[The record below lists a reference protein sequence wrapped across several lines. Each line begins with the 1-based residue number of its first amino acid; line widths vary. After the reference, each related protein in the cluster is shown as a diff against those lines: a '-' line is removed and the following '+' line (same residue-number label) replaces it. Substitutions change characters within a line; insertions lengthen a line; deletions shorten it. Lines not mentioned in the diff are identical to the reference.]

1 MNNYPEMFNLIL
13 TIIPTILSLSLF
25 GYILFRV
32 NKTPVV
38 YSLLIFQGASF
49 VWALGNMLEVLAANP
64 VTKWYAIQISS
75 IPLNFAGVIWLY
87 FCMTY
92 TNRTLFSNRWRAF
105 GLILPSIVGEV
116 LCITNSYHHLYF
128 KDDKLLIAGSA
139 GLILAALSAIY
150 VSVALSFLFKY
161 ADSHRTIARKR
172 SSYFLVFSALIPLL
186 LEMLYVIDVSFLSH
200 SIRLRFLPC
209 FSFSIT
215 SVFMVIILF
224 KYRFL
229 DLIPLVRKDI
239 VDNLSE
245 AIIVV
250 DRDGRIVSFN
260 DSFLK
265 NFAKD
270 DKTKIP
276 KDFQTFIGCLKPEVT
291 NIAENRPF
299 FDSLS
304 RLEERK
310 YSAELMLRNCQCFLV
325 TVKPIFAFKT
335 EFVGMILSLTDIT
348 EYKRLKEAES
358 ELNVLKERNQ
368 LAREVHD
375 TLGHTLTLVIMLMKV
390 CKINCET
397 NIPET
402 REKLTSAI
410 EIAQEGLQELRRSI
424 MGLSM
429 QDKEKGNNI
438 FTAIE
443 KLIESAEK
451 SGLNI
456 DFSVFGEE
464 FYHKN
469 IEIFN
474 VFDFYDS
481 IYKVCQEAITN
492 SLRHGQAT
500 NVSII
505 LRFTSE
511 NLILYI
517 IDNGKGCGSIKKG
530 FGLSGIEQRI
540 GNLGGTVVYGSDG
553 EQGFNIHVEIPI
565 QLQQLNLRHD

>member
-1 MNNYPEMFNLIL
+1 MSDYTVMLNFIL
-13 TIIPTILSLSLF
+13 TIIPTVLSLSLF
-25 GYILFRV
+25 GYFLFRV

-49 VWALGNMLEVLAANP
+49 VWALGNMLEVLAPNP
-64 VTKWYAIQISS
+64 LAKWYAVQLSS

-87 FCMTY
+87 FCSAY
-92 TNRTLFSNRWRAF
+92 TNRSLFTKRWRVF
-105 GLILPSIVGEV
+105 GLILPSIIGEI
-116 LCITNSYHHLYF
+116 LCITNQYHHLYF
-128 KDDKLLIAGSA
+128 KDDRLLIAGPV
-139 GLILAALSAIY
+139 GLVLANLSAIY
-150 VSVALSFLFKY
+150 VLVALRLLFKY

-172 SSYFLVFSALIPLL
+172 SSYFLVFAALIPLM

-200 SIRLRFLPC
+200 TIRLRFFPC

-215 SVFMVIILF
+215 SMFMVIILF

-239 VDNLSE
+239 MDNLNE
-245 AIIVV
+245 AIVV
-250 DRDGRIVSFN
+250 MERDGRIASFN

-265 NFAKD
+265 NFAGG
-270 DKTKIP
+270 DKTKTP
-276 KDFQTFIGCLKPEVT
+276 KDFQEFIVFLQKEVT
-291 NIAENRPF
+291 NIAEIRPF
-299 FDSLS
+299 FDSLT
-304 RLEERK
+304 RMEERK
-310 YSAELMLRNCQCFLV
+310 YSAELMLKNRQCFLA
-325 TVKPIFAFKT
+325 TVKPILAFKT

-348 EYKRLKEAES
+348 EYKRLKEAEV
-358 ELNVLKERNQ
+358 ELDVLKERNQ

-402 REKLTSAI
+402 KEKLASAI
-410 EIAQEGLQELRRSI
+410 EIAQEGLQELRRSL
-424 MGLSM
+424 MGLSPK
-429 QDKEKGNNI
+429 DKEQGDTI
-438 FTAIE
+438 FTILE
-443 KLIESAEK
+443 KLFESAER

-456 DFSVFGEE
+456 DFTVDGEE
-464 FYHKN
+464 FYQKN
-469 IEIFN
+469 SVIIN
-474 VFDFYDS
+474 AVDYSDS

-500 NVSII
+500 NLSII
-505 LRFTSE
+505 LRFTPG

-517 IDNGKGCGSIKKG
+517 IDNGKGCTTIKKG

-540 GNLGGTVVYGSDG
+540 SELGGTVVYGSDG
-553 EQGFNIHVEIPI
+553 EHGFNIHIEIPI
-565 QLQQLNLRHD
+565 IG

>member
-1 MNNYPEMFNLIL
+1 MSEYPAMFNLIL

-49 VWALGNMLEVLAANP
+49 IWALGNMLEVLAADP
-64 VTKWYAIQISS
+64 VTKWFAIQLSS

-92 TNRTLFSNRWRAF
+92 TNRTLFANRWRALV
-105 GLILPSIVGEV
+105 LILPSVIGEI
-116 LCITNSYHHLYF
+116 LCITNDYHHLYF
-128 KDDKLLIAGSA
+128 QDEKLLIAGSA
-139 GLILAALSAIY
+139 GLILATLSSIY

-215 SVFMVIILF
+215 SIFMVIILF

-239 VDNLSE
+239 VDNLNE
-245 AIIVV
+245 AIMVV
-250 DRDGRIVSFN
+250 DRDGRIVSAN
-260 DSFLK
+260 DSFVK
-265 NFAKD
+265 NFAGD

-276 KDFQTFIGCLKPEVT
+276 KDFQAFIEYLKQEVT
-291 NIAENRPF
+291 NLPENRPF
-299 FDSLS
+299 FDSLTHM
-304 RLEERK
+304 EEGNF
-310 YSAELMLRNCQCFLV
+310 SAELMLKNHQCFLV

-348 EYKRLKEAES
+348 EYKRLKEAEL
-358 ELNVLKERNQ
+358 ELDVLKERNQ

-397 NIPET
+397 NVAET
-402 REKLTSAI
+402 KEKLTSAI
-410 EIAQEGLQELRRSI
+410 EIAQEGLQELRRSV
-424 MGLSM
+424 MGLSL
-429 QDKEKGNNI
+429 QNKENGNNI
-438 FTAIE
+438 FTALE

-456 DFSVFGEE
+456 DFSVYGEE
-464 FYHKN
+464 FYNKN
-469 IEIFN
+469 KDLLSS
-474 VFDFYDS
+474 FDFYDS

-500 NVSII
+500 NISII
-505 LRFTSE
+505 LRFTME

-517 IDNGKGCGSIKKG
+517 FDNGKGCRVIKKG
-530 FGLSGIEQRI
+530 FGLSGIEQRV
-540 GNLGGTVVYGSDG
+540 GHLNGTVVYGSDG
-553 EQGFNIHVEIPI
+553 EKGFNIHVEIPI
-565 QLQQLNLRHD
+565 KYK

>member
-1 MNNYPEMFNLIL
+1 MNEYPAMLNLIL
-13 TIIPTILSLSLF
+13 TIIPTVLSLSLF

-32 NKTPVV
+32 NKTRVV

-49 VWALGNMLEVLAANP
+49 VWALGNMLEVLAADHL
-64 VTKWYAIQISS
+64 TKWYAIQISS

-87 FCMTY
+87 FCTTY
-92 TNRTLFSNRWRAF
+92 TNRKLFAVKWRAF
-105 GLILPSIVGEV
+105 CLILPSIIGEI
-116 LCITNSYHHLYF
+116 LCITNNYHHLYF
-128 KDDKLLIAGSA
+128 SNDQLLTAGSA
-139 GLILAALSAIY
+139 GQILAALSAIY
-150 VSVALSFLFKY
+150 VSVALSYLFKY
-161 ADSHRTIARKR
+161 TDIPKTIARKR
-172 SSYFLVFSALIPLL
+172 TSYFLVFSAVIPLL
-186 LEMLYVIDVSFLSH
+186 LELLYIIDVSFLSH
-200 SIRLRFLPC
+200 TIRLRFLPC

-215 SVFMVIILF
+215 SVFMIIILF

-229 DLIPLVRKDI
+229 NLIPLVRKDI
-239 VDNLSE
+239 VDNMSE
-245 AIIVV
+245 AIIIV
-250 DRDGRIVSFN
+250 DKDGKIVSFN
-260 DSFLK
+260 DAFLK
-265 NFAKD
+265 NFSTDEKV
-270 DKTKIP
+270 KP
-276 KDFQTFIGCLKPEVT
+276 GKDFQIFIEYLKKEADS
-291 NIAENRPF
+291 NAENRAF
-299 FDSLS
+299 FDSLTNFDD
-304 RLEERK
+304 RK
-310 YSAELMLRNCQCFLV
+310 YSAELILKSGQCFLV
-325 TVKPIFAFKT
+325 TVKPIFAFKS
-335 EFVGMILSLTDIT
+335 EVVGVIISLADIT
-348 EYKRLKEAES
+348 EYKRLKEAEA

-424 MGLSM
+424 MGLSLP
-429 QDKEKGNNI
+429 DKEKGNNI
-438 FTAIE
+438 FTALE

-464 FYHKN
+464 FYQKN

-474 VFDFYDS
+474 AFDFYDS

-505 LRFTSE
+505 LRFTPE
-511 NLILYI
+511 NLVLYI
-517 IDNGKGCGSIKKG
+517 IDNGKGCGVIKKG
-530 FGLSGIEQRI
+530 FGLAGIEQRV
-540 GNLGGTVVYGSDG
+540 GGLGGTVIYGSDG

-565 QLQQLNLRHD
+565 QLQP